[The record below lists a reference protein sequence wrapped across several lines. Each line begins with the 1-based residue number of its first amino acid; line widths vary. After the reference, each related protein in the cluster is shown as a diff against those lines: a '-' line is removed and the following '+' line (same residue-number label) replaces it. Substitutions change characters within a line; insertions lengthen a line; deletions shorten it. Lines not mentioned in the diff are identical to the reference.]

1 MAKAMNFYITTE
13 NKDILK
19 KNFLNLRFFALI
31 SVPEIIETLG
41 EEYETITD
49 YSKFIVNKTIIQQV
63 DNVLKRKRFY
73 SIIFFNPWLNYD
85 TIKNIHEQFSDN
97 ALIKDIVLLDDKKT
111 RKNEDF
117 WQFFNE
123 VTFFPSVKKKKI
135 VECEKIKTPMFY
147 WTNNIEMPEDVKSQY
162 SSLTESTRTFLEDG
176 NE

>member
-13 NKDILK
+13 NKDVLK

-31 SVPEIIETLG
+31 SIPEIIESLG
-41 EEYETITD
+41 EEYETISD
-49 YSKFIVNKTIIQQV
+49 YSNFIVNKTIIQQV
-63 DNVLKRKRFY
+63 DSVLKRKRFY
-73 SIIFFNPWLNYD
+73 SIIYSNPWLNYD

-97 ALIKDIVLLDDKKT
+97 PLIKDIILLDDKNN
-111 RKNEDF
+111 RENEDY
-117 WQFFNE
+117 WQYFQE

-147 WTNNIEMPEDVKSQY
+147 WLNDLEMPDEMKERYPSFN
-162 SSLTESTRTFLEDG
+162 EAKTFLEDG